1 MDHCSENGRRITHIF
16 PPERIERKTEELVS
30 LPDIFST
37 KFGFFETARR
47 SRSMANAESPLRGK
61 VEKIISSQLQ
71 EPEKKTENKKNT
83 HLLWQLC
90 LRHRSEQKNEGSRG
104 RGNNGAK
111 RFAVSRSRTTRTC
124 IGYY

>member
-16 PPERIERKTEELVS
+16 PPERRETTRERKTEELVS

-61 VEKIISSQLQ
+61 VQKIISSQLQ
-71 EPEKKTENKKNT
+71 EPEKKTENKKEHT
-83 HLLWQLC
+83 
-90 LRHRSEQKNEGSRG
+90 
-104 RGNNGAK
+104 
-111 RFAVSRSRTTRTC
+111 FAMATLPAPQ
-124 IGYY
+124 I